1 MLLLSAGRDG
11 VNARPAFAFAVPDYR
26 FSHAVRQ
33 GVSDGWLRLLMA
45 CLGCVP
51 IVFIG
56 CLGYTANAPLRHSR
70 YKAVG
75 LNGFETKETQK

>member
-1 MLLLSAGRDG
+1 MTDRILCVLLLSAGRDG

-26 FSHAVRQ
+26 FSYAVRQ
-33 GVSDGWLRLLMA
+33 GVSDG
-45 CLGCVP
+45 VP
-51 IVFIG
+51 IVFLG